1 MKKTY
6 TKPSMEK
13 IGAFESVTKAGNV
26 GSFSD
31 ATFPDG
37 TPFDEFTFS

>member
-13 IGAFESVTKAGNV
+13 IGSFESVTKAT
-26 GSFSD
+26 GSTTKFDAALPAGATLAD
-31 ATFPDG
+31 ATF
-37 TPFDEFTFS
+37 S